1 MYLKIEVFKTLHILK
16 KTFLYKLYF
25 FFNDFSGDLNTS
37 KMFSTKYIT
46 AKNT

>member
-16 KTFLYKLYF
+16 KTFLYKLNL
-25 FFNDFSGDLNTS
+25 FNDFSGDLKTS
-37 KMFSTKYIT
+37 KIFSTKYIT